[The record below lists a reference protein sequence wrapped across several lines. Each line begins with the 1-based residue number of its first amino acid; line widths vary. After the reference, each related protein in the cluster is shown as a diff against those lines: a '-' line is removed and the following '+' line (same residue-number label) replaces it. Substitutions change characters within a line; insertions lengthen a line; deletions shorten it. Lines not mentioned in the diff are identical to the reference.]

1 MQLREC
7 LISLIAVMQRRT
19 ELPSTIDRPQAANF
33 SVWSSLLMDHL
44 CAGDRNEK
52 LRQYMKMTS
61 EKTWQLVNW
70 LTHDRNANKTAT
82 SIASYGRGRHL
93 DRAQCVPTYAGKH
106 RQD

>member
-1 MQLREC
+1 
-7 LISLIAVMQRRT
+7 
-19 ELPSTIDRPQAANF
+19 
-33 SVWSSLLMDHL
+33 MDHL

-82 SIASYGRGRHL
+82 SI
-93 DRAQCVPTYAGKH
+93 V
-106 RQD
+106 